1 MSYLLQSGHSSQGS
15 YCSHIYSA
23 TSDIQDRTIFL
34 LLLKIYLLPQKDQ
47 PLLLSPALSLLA
59 NHSTQLDPAAVLEL
73 LPPLVT
79 MQEVRSFFIR
89 TLRDGTRRVH
99 ERKVMKSLISARK
112 EEVERVVMGL
122 EVKRVRITDQRM

>member
-1 MSYLLQSGHSSQGS
+1 
-15 YCSHIYSA
+15 
-23 TSDIQDRTIFL
+23 
-34 LLLKIYLLPQKDQ
+34 LPQKDQ
-47 PLLLSPALSLLA
+47 SLLLAPALSLLA

-79 MQEVRSFFIR
+79 MQEIRSFLTR

-122 EVKRVRITDQRM
+122 ETKRVRITDQRM

>member
-1 MSYLLQSGHSSQGS
+1 LQDQ
-15 YCSHIYSA
+15 
-23 TSDIQDRTIFL
+23 TIFL
-34 LLLKIYLLPQKDQ
+34 TLLKIYLLPTKDQ
-47 PLLLSPALSLLA
+47 TLLLAPALTLLA

-79 MQEVRSFFIR
+79 MQEIGSFLTR

-99 ERKVMKSLISARK
+99 ERRVIKSLVSSRK

-122 EVKRVRITDQRM
+122 ETKRVRVTDQRM